1 MITRS
6 LRLTVILF
14 FWIFNIFFI
23 EERILPKRR
32 ANILAEI
39 AKNDTFFFDKELE
52 LTIVGQDV
60 FSKQPFGQKTY
71 DGTNIETM
79 QRSFIGFFKP
89 ILKRRIFSP
98 QTSVFSW
105 QIDENFPDIIIH
117 PAITF
122 GKPHIKGHRI
132 KSELLFDIHT
142 ARNATAQEI
151 ADEYEIENI
160 SLVQQAIDFE
170 KTRKENQKVTLH

>member
-1 MITRS
+1 
-6 LRLTVILF
+6 
-14 FWIFNIFFI
+14 
-23 EERILPKRR
+23 
-32 ANILAEI
+32 
-39 AKNDTFFFDKELE
+39 
-52 LTIVGQDV
+52 
-60 FSKQPFGQKTY
+60 
-71 DGTNIETM
+71 M

-117 PAITF
+117 PTITF

-151 ADEYEIENI
+151 ADEYEIGNI
-160 SLVQQAIDFE
+160 SLVQQAIEFE